1 MPAEPS
7 SPITPEIGHLLVLTE
22 PFADDRPG
30 VLAVLSQLPDPRKR
44 RGVRH
49 RLSAVVGLAVGAV
62 LAGARSFVAI
72 AEWAADA
79 DEATRAEVGAG
90 SVVACES
97 TFRRTLQAPGADA
110 LDDAVGAWA
119 GQRTSPPPGQ
129 RRQVAVDGEDP
140 ARIRCSG
147 RARPASARRL

>member
-30 VLAVLSQLPDPRKR
+30 VLAVLGQLPDPRKP

-79 DEATRAEVGAG
+79 DEATRADLRVTGG
-90 SVVACES
+90 MACES
-97 TFRRTLQAPGADA
+97 TFRRTLQP
-110 LDDAVGAWA
+110 
-119 GQRTSPPPGQ
+119 
-129 RRQVAVDGEDP
+129 
-140 ARIRCSG
+140 
-147 RARPASARRL
+147 